1 MARTM
6 NAYQLY
12 EAAFDSACDDAT
24 DTVDYIV
31 QYADFLSCLFGSS
44 PPPRSTAWCW
54 RFLSC
59 LFGSSQRARCDRPFP
74 LFLSC
79 LFGSSL
85 DRFCAKSLPGQAFSS
100 ACRSVPFFSA
110 VE

>member
-31 QYADFLSCLFGSS
+31 QYADGAFDLFI
-44 PPPRSTAWCW
+44 TDADAQKI
-54 RFLSC
+54 LE
-59 LFGSSQRARCDRPFP
+59 ARRQYLAAVDQDGQGEHHYQHLIRVP
-74 LFLSC
+74 LEEIQL
-79 LFGSSL
+79 
-85 DRFCAKSLPGQAFSS
+85 
-100 ACRSVPFFSA
+100 
-110 VE
+110 